1 MPSSAQDQP
10 DTIIF
15 IKFCK
20 MKGMIP
26 GNHVGESGK
35 SVRREGKG
43 CYPFHGYAKS
53 RFAEN

>member
-43 CYPFHGYAKS
+43 CNPFHGYAKS